1 MINLEFTEEEK
12 NSLYYE
18 RFHHP
23 HPRVQ
28 LKMEVL
34 WLKSQKIPHKKICQ
48 LAGISPNTLLYF
60 ARLQLA
66 FFTQGQGQFKSEL
79 HHCLIYLYRIP
90 HSGYDS
96 QDIFEDDC

>member
-1 MINLEFTEEEK
+1 LLIKLFRIENVPFVNRKRYSLRVIIRSKALIENMINLEFTEEEK

-34 WLKSQKIPHKKICQ
+34 
-48 LAGISPNTLLYF
+48 
-60 ARLQLA
+60 
-66 FFTQGQGQFKSEL
+66 
-79 HHCLIYLYRIP
+79 
-90 HSGYDS
+90 
-96 QDIFEDDC
+96 

>member
-34 WLKSQKIPHKKICQ
+34 WQFHIEVPFNISLSEGHYKVQ
-48 LAGISPNTLLYF
+48 LPGLPF
-60 ARLQLA
+60 VD
-66 FFTQGQGQFKSEL
+66 G
-79 HHCLIYLYRIP
+79 C
-90 HSGYDS
+90 
-96 QDIFEDDC
+96 

>member
-34 WLKSQKIPHKKICQ
+34 WLKSQKIPHQKICQ
-48 LAGISPNTLLYF
+48 LAGISPN
-60 ARLQLA
+60 
-66 FFTQGQGQFKSEL
+66 
-79 HHCLIYLYRIP
+79 
-90 HSGYDS
+90 
-96 QDIFEDDC
+96 

>member
-34 WLKSQKIPHKKICQ
+34 WLKPTFRTLKCHIENFIQIVKTI
-48 LAGISPNTLLYF
+48 AG
-60 ARLQLA
+60 
-66 FFTQGQGQFKSEL
+66 SEL
-79 HHCLIYLYRIP
+79 QANL
-90 HSGYDS
+90 
-96 QDIFEDDC
+96 FV

>member
-1 MINLEFTEEEK
+1 MINREFTEEEK

-34 WLKSQKIPHKKICQ
+34 WLKSQKIPHQKICQ
-48 LAGISPNTLLYF
+48 LAGISPNTLLTYSSF
-60 ARLQLA
+60 HQNEVWARGLNPLLA
-66 FFTQGQGQFKSEL
+66 KLVDTSVT
-79 HHCLIYLYRIP
+79 
-90 HSGYDS
+90 
-96 QDIFEDDC
+96 

>member
-28 LKMEVL
+28 REHLTYAM
-34 WLKSQKIPHKKICQ
+34 SI
-48 LAGISPNTLLYF
+48 NT
-60 ARLQLA
+60 
-66 FFTQGQGQFKSEL
+66 
-79 HHCLIYLYRIP
+79 
-90 HSGYDS
+90 
-96 QDIFEDDC
+96 